1 MKCKTSQFL
10 KKVQTN
16 FKNQGIPKNVF
27 ETNTPISRYVIVEM
41 RLYNLFQWR
50 SAELNSG
57 GHFLNIDTLFIDTLL
72 IIDILSIHLSQPR
85 RHPYLNSPCS
95 PTWSLGVHT
104 RYAPY
109 VFYFFTFSETSIDI
123 DNNNNNPSI
132 LYYFH
137 RKENIILAYSLAI
150 TV

>member
-104 RYAPY
+104 RYASY
-109 VFYFFTFSETSIDI
+109 VFYDFADFKHLLITKITKITRLFCNI
-123 DNNNNNPSI
+123 
-132 LYYFH
+132 Y